1 MVRGS
6 PRGDNG
12 GVSVRTK
19 RAVLVVGVA
28 LLLAAEPL
36 LAHHWFK
43 GQYDENQPVTLNGT
57 VARVSWKN
65 PHVLLSIEVKEDSG
79 KVTKWEVELAS
90 PNGLMSQGWKLDSFK
105 RGDRV
110 IVNGHRAKDG
120 SNLASAMKVT
130 LAAR

>member
-1 MVRGS
+1 M
-6 PRGDNG
+6 
-12 GVSVRTK
+12 RTN
-19 RAVLVVGVA
+19 RAVLVLAVG
-28 LLLAAEPL
+28 LLLTAMPV

-57 VARVSWKN
+57 VTKVIWKN
-65 PHVLLSIEVKEDSG
+65 PHVLLSIDVKERSG
-79 KVTKWEVELAS
+79 EVTKWELELAS

-120 SNLASAMKVT
+120 SNLASATKVT
-130 LAAR
+130 LATR